1 LKLVEASMS
10 AAVSAW
16 LRAEGLRVYA
26 EVPWHFTSIDHAGVS
41 ESRIVLVEMKRCL
54 SEGVM
59 QQACTH
65 QLVTDEVYCVV
76 LSRPAASSVS
86 RAREIGLGVA
96 RVYEDRVC
104 IMLPPK
110 PRKGKSLIMRHYVER
125 FRARVAKLDEG
136 GVGGKPTLK
145 GEGPAQD
152 VYRAV
157 RRYRREH
164 PGVTWKELYQAVPN
178 HYAHARSMQLS
189 MGKLEQ
195 WGRVPPED
203 PEEGVPGER
212 SSPAAAQPQGADTR
226 TR

>member
-1 LKLVEASMS
+1 VNLVEASMS
-10 AAVSAW
+10 EAVSVW
-16 LRAEGLRVYA
+16 LRGMGLRVYA
-26 EVPWHFTSIDHAGVS
+26 EVPWHYSSIDHAGVS
-41 ESRIVLVEMKRCL
+41 DDRIVLVEMKRCL
-54 SEGVM
+54 SRGVM

-76 LSRPAASSVS
+76 LSRPAAASLV

-96 RVYEDRVC
+96 RVFENRVC
-104 IMLPPK
+104 IVLRPK
-110 PRKGKSLIMRHYVER
+110 PRRKKSLVMEHYITGFRER
-125 FRARVAKLDEG
+125 IAKLDEG

-145 GEGPAQD
+145 GVGPAQD

-164 PGVTWKELYQAVPN
+164 PGVTWRELYAAVPN
-178 HYAHARSMQLS
+178 HYAHPRSMQLS

-212 SSPAAAQPQGADTR
+212 SSPAAADEPAMNQG
-226 TR
+226 